1 MVTKKP
7 YYKEKVPLLAPSK
20 STTLS
25 QHAKKVTE
33 KILTTEHMLK
43 LNSYRSYRFYYS
55 SNPSSISLTFN

>member
-25 QHAKKVTE
+25 QQAQKVAE
-33 KILTTEHMLK
+33 KILTTEHMQE
-43 LNSYRSYRFYYS
+43 LNSYPF
-55 SNPSSISLTFN
+55 

>member
-25 QHAKKVTE
+25 QQAQKVAE
-33 KILTTEHMLK
+33 KILTTEHMPDLTAIHFK
-43 LNSYRSYRFYYS
+43 DFTS
-55 SNPSSISLTFN
+55 SNPSSILLTFN